1 MSDLVELLRTLH
13 RIHRQLGDVRE
24 RLERG
29 PRQIRAREANL
40 ARLEQTLTQAQNEAK
55 TAKVAADQKQ
65 LQLRTGEQ
73 KIVDLKS
80 KLNAASSNRE
90 YQSLREQIA
99 AAEMAN
105 SVLADEI
112 LDALE
117 KVDVHQAAITEAQ
130 QNLAKGRDE
139 LATTQK
145 AVREQQSSLETDV
158 GRLETE
164 LAKSE
169 ENLPSDARDTYK
181 RMTRSK
187 GADGMAPVEGNICAG
202 CSQMITP
209 NTFNSLKLGK
219 LVFCSSCGRLLYLPE
234 EKVMGGGAR

>member
-40 ARLEQTLTQAQNEAK
+40 TRLEQALAQSQNEGKSAK
-55 TAKVAADQKQ
+55 IAADQKQ

-80 KLNAASSNRE
+80 KLNQASSNRE

-112 LDALE
+112 LDSLE
-117 KVDVHQAAITEAQ
+117 KVDVQQAATTEAQ
-130 QNLAKGRDE
+130 QNLAKGREE
-139 LATTQK
+139 LAATQK
-145 AVREQQSSLETDV
+145 VVREQQSNLETEV

-164 LAKSE
+164 LAKAE
-169 ENLPSDARDTYK
+169 ENLPADARDTYK

-219 LVFCSSCGRLLYLPE
+219 LVFCGSCGRLIYLPE
-234 EKVMGGGAR
+234 DKVMGGGGR